1 MNEVDMKKRLSIIL
15 AVIMI
20 FAFGFTGCTNSEEPA
35 EEPAEVEVSIDELD
49 GPDLHFTTDDWPI
62 IDGATAL
69 APYYEAM
76 AAELLDMSIDEAKG
90 YVLCNRTDGAYE
102 NLLAGKVD
110 MIFCSYPSEEYQE
123 RADEI
128 GLEYELTPFLNG
140 GFVFFVNKAN
150 PVDSITIEQAHDI
163 YAGKITNWSELG
175 GNDEPI
181 VAFQRPNNSGSQ
193 TGLYKYIISEDE
205 LMEAPSDEIFGAMDE
220 IVDAVNAY
228 ENGKGSIG
236 YSYYYYVTNM
246 HYQED
251 IKLLAIDGIMPSDET
266 IANGTY
272 PIINP
277 SFAIINAATPEDS
290 PLRDILAWIVSEK
303 GQYVGRQQG
312 YVPRIDCE

>member
-1 MNEVDMKKRLSIIL
+1 
-15 AVIMI
+15 MI
-20 FAFGFTGCTNSEEPA
+20 FALCFTGCTSSSEPA
-35 EEPAEVEVSIDELD
+35 DEPADTAVSIDELD
-49 GPDLHFTTDDWPI
+49 GSDLHFTTDDWPV

-102 NLLAGKVD
+102 NLLNGEAD
-110 MIFCSYPSEEYQE
+110 MIFCSLPSEYYEE
-123 RADEI
+123 RAAEI
-128 GLEYELTPFLNG
+128 GFEYEMTPFLNG
-140 GFVFFVNKAN
+140 GFVFFVNKSN
-150 PVDSITIEQAHDI
+150 PVDSITIKQAHDI
-163 YAGKITNWSELG
+163 YAGKITNWKELG

-181 VAFQRPNNSGSQ
+181 VAFQRPDNSGSQ
-193 TGLYKYIISEDE
+193 TGLYEYIISPDE
-205 LMEAPSDEIFGAMDE
+205 LMEAPSEEVFGAMDE
-220 IVDAVNAY
+220 IVDAVSSY
-228 ENGKGSIG
+228 DNGKGSIG

-266 IANGTY
+266 IADGTY

-277 SFAIINAATPEDS
+277 SYAIISADTPEDS

-303 GQYVGRQQG
+303 GQYVGKQQG
-312 YVPRIDCE
+312 YVPRLI